1 MSMAEQ
7 TSRDDP
13 LGYDELPYPS
23 GPYPY
28 SHCDHLAMVA
38 RLFGIQAA
46 DVRQCRVLEIG
57 CADGANLIPM
67 AMTLPG
73 SQFVGIDLSRRQV
86 QAGREL
92 IAELVLDNV
101 QLHQQDLT
109 TYAGDTAKFDYI
121 IAHGVYS
128 WTTRQ
133 VRDSLLRLIR
143 DCLAPRGV
151 GLVSYNVLPGWQ
163 QRQALREWLLR
174 ATAGSG
180 STSARLGKARQRMAS
195 LRDALCRHGNAAQQH
210 LARTIAQLEN
220 CSDGYLRHD
229 LLEDTNQPCHVVDFV
244 DHAAAHGLRFLAEAD
259 VASMAGAGL
268 PAELAGVAQRLG
280 GSLVAREQL
289 LDLLTERAFR
299 QSLVCHADCAAS
311 SQLDV
316 TAVRGAYVVSAFER
330 QAETGAG
337 SDAVGYVA
345 PSGMRLRGDDPVLAG
360 ALDSLQRAWP
370 GGMWFD
376 QLLPVDAVAEIRQ
389 SQADT
394 LATTLL
400 AAFVERAVELR
411 SVALPLA
418 ASVEESPRASPLARL
433 QARRA
438 EVVTNLRHDIV
449 RLAPPARELLPYL
462 DGTRDRRALAD
473 LCRERTAGVDPP
485 HDLESLLDGLRRR
498 ALLLA

>member
-1 MSMAEQ
+1 MAEQ
-7 TSRDDP
+7 TPCDDP

-28 SHCDHLAMVA
+28 SHCDHLATVA
-38 RLFGIQAA
+38 RLFGIPST

-67 AMTLPG
+67 ALTLPG

-92 IAELVLDNV
+92 IAELELGNV

-109 TYAGDTAKFDYI
+109 TYAGEAAKFDYI

-128 WTTRQ
+128 WTTLR

-180 STSARLGKARQRMAS
+180 GTAARLGKARQRMAG
-195 LRDALCRHGNAAQQH
+195 LRDALHRHGNAAQQH

-259 VASMAGAGL
+259 VASMVGAGL

-289 LDLLTERAFR
+289 LDVLTERAFR
-299 QSLVCHADCAAS
+299 QSLLCHADCAPS
-311 SQLDV
+311 TQLDV
-316 TAVRGAYVVSAFER
+316 TAVRGAYVVSSFER
-330 QAETGAG
+330 QTGGGAE
-337 SDAVGYVA
+337 SDTVAYVS
-345 PSGMRLRGDDPVLAG
+345 PSGMRLRGDDPVLVG

-370 GGMWFD
+370 GGAWFD
-376 QLLPVDAVAEIRQ
+376 QLLPAESVGEVRE

-394 LATTLL
+394 LAATLL

-418 ASVEESPRASPLARL
+418 ATVEEYPRASPLARL
-433 QARRA
+433 QARRS

-449 RLAPPARELLPYL
+449 RLAAPARELLPYL

-473 LCRERTAGVDPP
+473 LCRAPTAEGDPQQ
-485 HDLESLLDGLRRR
+485 HLAALLDGLRRR
-498 ALLLA
+498 ALLLG